1 MFDVKAEINQSA
13 LGYAH
18 FAEKLD
24 GKTLLI
30 TGATGLVGSLCVRFA
45 LALNKAHGSKIK
57 VVASVRNLSKAEAL
71 FEDEKLNE
79 CLEFAVADLRDLRN
93 LDLFFDYV
101 IHAGCPTASNH
112 FMEHPVETISAIV
125 EGTAGMLERSV
136 ENAVDSFVYVSSMEV
151 YGKGNAEP
159 GMDCALMEA
168 EVGYVNPI
176 NVRSCY
182 PEGKRMAETLCCAYA
197 SEYGVPAKI
206 VRLAQTFGPGIPQTD
221 NRLFA
226 MLSRSALSGDDVVLK
241 TSGLSTRM
249 YVYTIDAVTAIFTV
263 LLEGSSG
270 EAYNVANKGTYT
282 SILEMCELVARLSK
296 HDMKVRVE
304 IDPNAPYPPDHHLP
318 LDTSAIEGLGWTA
331 QVGLEDMYLN
341 LMAYLDA

>member
-45 LALNKAHGSKIK
+45 LALNEAHGSKIK
-57 VVASVRNLSKAEAL
+57 VIASVRNLPKAEAL
-71 FEDEKLNE
+71 FEAEKLNE
-79 CLEFAVADLRDLRN
+79 YLEFAVVDLQDLRN
-93 LDLFFDYV
+93 LNLSFDYV

-112 FMEHPVETISAIV
+112 FMERPVETISAIV
-125 EGTAGMLERSV
+125 EGTAGMLERAV
-136 ENAVDSFVYVSSMEV
+136 ENSVDSFVYVSSMEV

-159 GMDCALMEA
+159 GEDCALTEA
-168 EVGYVNPI
+168 EVGYVNPL

-226 MLSRSALSGDDVVLK
+226 MLGRCALSGEDVVLK

-249 YVYTIDAVTAIFTV
+249 YVYTVDAVTAIFTV
-263 LLEGSSG
+263 LLKGGSG
-270 EAYNVANKGTYT
+270 EAYNVANKDTYT
-282 SILEMCELVARLSK
+282 SILEMSELVARLSE
-296 HDMKVRVE
+296 HDVKVRVE

-318 LDTSAIEGLGWTA
+318 LDTSAIEGLGWAA